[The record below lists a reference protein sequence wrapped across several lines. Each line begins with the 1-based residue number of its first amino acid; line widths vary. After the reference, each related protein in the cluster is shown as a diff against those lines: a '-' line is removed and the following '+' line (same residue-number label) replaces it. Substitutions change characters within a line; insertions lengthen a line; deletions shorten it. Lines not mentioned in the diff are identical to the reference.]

1 MTLSGNTLA
10 LDEEARISARR
21 IFSLIAN
28 ELQQVEIEFE
38 RQARS
43 NVQVIAYLGD
53 YLRKSGGKRVR
64 PALTILANYAVGGE
78 GGRYNSIRMATV
90 MEFLHTATLVHD
102 DIIDKA
108 DTRRN
113 RPTVNALYGNETAV
127 LMGDWLYMSAFETS
141 LAERSLPI
149 LDILTSVTRKMTE
162 GEILQLTLL
171 GRADVSEAQYL
182 DVLQRKTAYLF
193 SASCEIG
200 GILGG
205 ASETEQR
212 ALREYGLNLG
222 TAFQLIDDLLDFTS
236 TEAVL
241 GKASGADLLGGKVT
255 LPLIYLRDSN
265 PSVLEMVQRVL
276 RDGSYETVSQQE
288 LFEALR
294 SRDGRGSAD
303 GRGVDG
309 RGVDGLSS
317 TDDLGSTNGLNSTN
331 SVSSTEGFSRDG
343 TNSLSS
349 TNALERA
356 RALADEY
363 AENARAAL
371 DSLPDSEYCDS
382 LRELPSYILNRDR

>member
-1 MTLSGNTLA
+1 MTISGQTITL
-10 LDEEARISARR
+10 DQEATLSARR
-21 IFSLIAN
+21 IFSVIAN

-43 NVQVIAYLGD
+43 NVQVIAYLGE
-53 YLRKSGGKRVR
+53 YLRASGGKRVR
-64 PALTILANYAVGGE
+64 PALTILSNYAAGGD
-78 GGRYNSIRMATV
+78 GARYNSIRMATV

-162 GEILQLTLL
+162 GELLQLTLL
-171 GRADVSEAQYL
+171 GHADISEGQYL
-182 DVLQRKTAYLF
+182 DVLKRKTAYLF

-200 GILGG
+200 AILGG
-205 ASETEQR
+205 ASEKQQT

-236 TEAVL
+236 SDAAL
-241 GKASGADLLGGKVT
+241 GKAAGADLLGGKVT
-255 LPLIYLRDSN
+255 LPLIYLMTSD
-265 PSVLEMVQRVL
+265 PSAVEMVQRVL
-276 RDGSYETVSQQE
+276 LDGGYETVTQE
-288 LFEALR
+288 DLREALHR
-294 SRDGRGSAD
+294 AG
-303 GRGVDG
+303 
-309 RGVDGLSS
+309 
-317 TDDLGSTNGLNSTN
+317 
-331 SVSSTEGFSRDG
+331 
-343 TNSLSS
+343 
-349 TNALERA
+349 ALEKA
-356 RALADEY
+356 RDVADQY

-371 DSLPDSEYCDS
+371 DELPDSEYLDS
-382 LRELPSYILNRDR
+382 LRALPTYVLIRDR